1 VTFAAALARAISRP
15 TDSDVLDDLARAALE
30 ASEEQQALPV
40 ITKALAVQP
49 SARLWQWKSLLERAL
64 DDHEPALASFAEAAH
79 LDPGDPGIAH
89 GRARVALEAG
99 LPPEALYEQALR
111 LAPNDSELRIGLAA
125 ARLAAGHGE
134 QAEHELTSLL
144 EQAPLWIQGHVQLA
158 QLRSMLG
165 RRADSARSIEHAL
178 SKLPQ
183 HTGLWQAL
191 FDLHMRSEDFAGLS
205 DSLARARQ
213 ADVPDPALLPYEAIA
228 AAELARTD
236 EADRLFDVLDRSSGV
251 VLPIWRI
258 RHLLRTGRVTQAL
271 PLIDAE
277 LGSER
282 AAEAWPYA
290 SLAWRLA
297 ADPRWEWLERDERL
311 VWEADLTGG
320 LPPLDELASVL
331 RSLHVAKGEYL
342 DQSVRGGTQT
352 DGPLFSR
359 IEPEIRTLRSAV
371 VDAVE
376 QYRNQLPAFD
386 PKHPLLSGRRDKV
399 PRFAGSWSVRLRSS
413 GYHTSHV
420 HPQGWISSA
429 LYVALPAVADDCD
442 PNGGWLTMGEPPPG
456 LPLDVQS
463 SRRIEP
469 KAGKLV
475 LFPSWMW
482 HGTVPFAAGERLT
495 VAFDV
500 RVPH

>member
-1 VTFAAALARAISRP
+1 
-15 TDSDVLDDLARAALE
+15 
-30 ASEEQQALPV
+30 
-40 ITKALAVQP
+40 
-49 SARLWQWKSLLERAL
+49 
-64 DDHEPALASFAEAAH
+64 
-79 LDPGDPGIAH
+79 
-89 GRARVALEAG
+89 
-99 LPPEALYEQALR
+99 
-111 LAPNDSELRIGLAA
+111 
-125 ARLAAGHGE
+125 
-134 QAEHELTSLL
+134 
-144 EQAPLWIQGHVQLA
+144 
-158 QLRSMLG
+158 
-165 RRADSARSIEHAL
+165 
-178 SKLPQ
+178 
-183 HTGLWQAL
+183 L
-191 FDLHMRSEDFAGLS
+191 FDLHIRSEDFAGLS
-205 DSLARARQ
+205 DALARARQ
-213 ADVPDPALLPYEAIA
+213 AEIPLPTLLPYETVA

-236 EADRLFDVLDRSSGV
+236 EADRLFGELNRSSAAA
-251 VLPIWRI
+251 LPIWRI
-258 RHLLRTGRVTQAL
+258 RHLLRTDRVTQAL

-290 SLAWRLA
+290 SLAWRLTG
-297 ADPRWEWLERDERL
+297 DPRSHWLEGNKRL
-311 VWEADLTGG
+311 IWETDLSGD
-320 LPPLDELASVL
+320 LPRLDQLASVL
-331 RSLHVAKGEYL
+331 RGLHVAKGEYL

-371 VDAVE
+371 VDALE

-399 PRFAGSWSVRLRSS
+399 PRFAGSWSVRLRGS
-413 GYHTSHV
+413 GYHASHV
-420 HPQGWISSA
+420 HPRGWISSA
-429 LYVALPAVADDCD
+429 LYVALPSVADDGD

-456 LPLDVQS
+456 LPLDLQPF
-463 SRRIEP
+463 RRIEP